1 MDNISTYHSDLITRF
16 LAGEST
22 EEEIQLLTEW
32 LKSAPEHQEIFAEL
46 QNIWIAIEKSK
57 IDLTDVG
64 SEWSRL
70 EFRIKES
77 QKSEVR
83 SQKSEV
89 RSQKSEVRSQKVR
102 IYRGKSNF
110 ISLPFHSNNRI
121 NSGFNWAVRI
131 AAVFLVIAIPSFL
144 LFKYFNNSG
153 KKVITAQ
160 NQMVEAKLPDGTFVT
175 LNSGSTLEYPEHFK
189 DTRREVKL
197 TGEAYFDV
205 KHDAKT
211 TFVIVNGNIRIEDIG
226 TSFYVNTNKSDGQ
239 MEVVLTEGKAAVYFD
254 DDPSGKVVMNP
265 GEKVDIWLDGNNIRK
280 SINHDENYMAW
291 KTRRLIFSNNTMNEV
306 VALLNRVYH
315 SDIHLSGDN
324 INNCRLTA
332 IFDNQTLESVLNVI
346 KSTLDVSIISNGQTF
361 EIRGDKCDQ

>member
-1 MDNISTYHSDLITRF
+1 MDNISTYHSDLITKF
-16 LAGEST
+16 LAGEIT
-22 EEEIQLLTEW
+22 EEEIQVLTEW
-32 LKSAPEHQEIFAEL
+32 LKSAPEHQEFFEEL
-46 QNIWIAIEKSK
+46 QRIWIAIEKSK
-57 IDLTDVG
+57 IELSDVDA
-64 SEWSRL
+64 EWNKL

-77 QKSEVR
+77 QKSKVKSQKSKVK

-89 RSQKSEVRSQKVR
+89 KKRSSDLNVRQS
-102 IYRGKSNF
+102 
-110 ISLPFHSNNRI
+110 HSNYRI
-121 NSGFNWAVRI
+121 NFGFNRAFRI
-131 AAVFLVIAIPSFL
+131 AALFLLIAIPTFL
-144 LFKYFNNSG
+144 LFRYFNDSG
-153 KKVITAQ
+153 TTIISAQ
-160 NQMVEAKLPDGTFVT
+160 NQMVEANLPDGTFVS

-189 DTRREVKL
+189 DNRREVKL

-211 TFVIVNGNIRIEDIG
+211 TFVIVNGKVRIEDIG
-226 TSFYVNTNKSDGQ
+226 TSFYVNTNKSDRQ
-239 MEVVLTEGKAAVYFD
+239 MEVILTEGKAAVFFD
-254 DDPSGKVVMNP
+254 DHLSGKVVITS
-265 GEKVDIWLDGNNIRK
+265 GEKVDIWVAGNSIRK

-291 KTRRLIFSNNTMNEV
+291 KTRRLVFSNNTMSEV
-306 VALLNRVYH
+306 VTLLNRVYH